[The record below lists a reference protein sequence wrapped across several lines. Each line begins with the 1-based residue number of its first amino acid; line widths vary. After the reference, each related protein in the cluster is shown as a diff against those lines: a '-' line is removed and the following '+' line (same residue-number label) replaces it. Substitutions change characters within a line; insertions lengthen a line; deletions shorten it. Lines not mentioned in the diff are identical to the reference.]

1 MPEISDPTLL
11 GLTPLDH
18 LPAKLFLPYIL
29 YFDTSNSQ
37 TALDTLQ
44 RGISSLISQLPWLAG
59 EVILHS
65 APGGPKNRLHIAPS
79 RSPTE
84 VEMLQVKHFKTDEEL
99 RTHNIRSYLPLST
112 FIPASQQRPILRF
125 QANIF
130 PTKIALAMSFW
141 HSVFDGTGAG
151 VILEMLA
158 ECCKAETNRPETPL
172 VSTIASTH
180 HNLRRKVSAFP
191 SKCQL
196 RLYHS
201 RALGPP
207 VFDSSISTE
216 QWDAMESAIA
226 SAVETKRFIFSPE
239 KVGKMK
245 DICVQILADLV
256 PGAWVSSNDIITA
269 VLAICVDRVLHP
281 ERTDKTQSAD
291 FLMAVDLRSRVN
303 PPLPRTYLGNAIY
316 PVHDDIYFNDSP
328 VKGEDADLI
337 HLARLAHRVRSNLVS
352 MDENLVYSASAEVAE
367 QDDWTQIDAGPANI
381 IVTSWRNLKVFSLDF
396 GEGLGYIEDF
406 EPGLAL
412 VPGGCIFL
420 PERGLLEDRSVAPWE
435 VCVTLT
441 TGVSEMLVRDPLF
454 SRILV

>member
-1 MPEISDPTLL
+1 MPDVSDPTLL

-29 YFDTSNSQ
+29 YFDTSNPK
-37 TALDTLQ
+37 TALNALQ
-44 RGISSLISQLPWLAG
+44 KGLDNLVSQLPWLSG
-59 EVILHS
+59 DLILHS
-65 APGGPKNRLHIAPS
+65 APRGPKNRLHIAPPQS
-79 RSPTE
+79 SSE
-84 VEMLQVKHFKTDEEL
+84 VRILQVKHFRTDEEF

-112 FIPASQQRPILRF
+112 FIPASEQRPVLRF

-158 ECCKAETNRPETPL
+158 ECCKAENAKLETPL

-180 HNLRRKVSAFP
+180 QNLQRKVSAFP
-191 SKCQL
+191 SKCQI
-196 RLYHS
+196 RLDHS
-201 RALGPP
+201 RALGAP
-207 VFDSSISTE
+207 VFDSSISIE
-216 QWDAMESAIA
+216 QWDAMESAI
-226 SAVETKRFIFSPE
+226 SSSIETKRFVFSPE
-239 KVGKMK
+239 KVGRLK
-245 DICVQILADLV
+245 DSCAQILSDLE

-269 VLAICVDRVLHP
+269 VLAISVDRVLHP
-281 ERTDKTQSAD
+281 ERADKTQSAD
-291 FLMAVDLRSRVN
+291 FLMAVDLRGRVN

-328 VKGEDADLI
+328 VKGEDVDLI
-337 HLARLAHRVRSNLVS
+337 HLARLALRVRSTLAS
-352 MDENLVYSASAEVAE
+352 MDENLVYSASAEVAGH
-367 QDDWTQIDAGPANI
+367 DDWTQIDAGPADI
-381 IVTSWRNLKVFSLDF
+381 IVTSWRNLKTFSLDL

-420 PERGLLEDRSVAPWE
+420 PERASLDGSVPPWE

-441 TGVSEMLVRDPLF
+441 TGASEVLIRDPLF
-454 SRILV
+454 SRILE